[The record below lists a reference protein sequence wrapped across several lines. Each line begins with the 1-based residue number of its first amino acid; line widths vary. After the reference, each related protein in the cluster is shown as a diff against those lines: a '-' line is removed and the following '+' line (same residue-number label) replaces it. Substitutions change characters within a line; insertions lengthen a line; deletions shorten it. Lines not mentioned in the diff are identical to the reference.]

1 MGGLY
6 RTRRETKTQSH
17 NHVRGPMVPS
27 SRYVLQ
33 NINNPY
39 LMTSVFIMGRSSPA
53 LISSQQVEDLFYNMQ
68 TRRAAFKNLN
78 DQYRAILDVV
88 TRYAVHF
95 GSQGISFT
103 CRKVG
108 VCDVW

>member
-1 MGGLY
+1 
-6 RTRRETKTQSH
+6 
-17 NHVRGPMVPS
+17 
-27 SRYVLQ
+27 
-33 NINNPY
+33 
-39 LMTSVFIMGRSSPA
+39 MTSVFIMMRMSSA
-53 LISSQQVEDLFYNMQ
+53 LTSSQQVEDLFYNMQ

-108 VCDVW
+108 ASDVRYFVDVWGGGKGPKKHLRPV